1 MLQLARVITTKPP
14 PHLTELLT
22 GGLSGDPARL
32 EETARLILSTAT
44 SASSSVS
51 VNYLI
56 PLLLLASQSV
66 GPSQPSPADN
76 PLLSVPVGYFVF
88 RLGLFSLDD
97 TLGATS
103 GVDFAGYNA
112 PAAYGAPASSYN
124 APAPSYNAP
133 APSYNAPAPSYN
145 APAAAPSYNSPS
157 PSYNSN
163 SVSSSLTIP
172 NSGAYLTSK
181 EDDQVR

>member
-1 MLQLARVITTKPP
+1 MSVV
-14 PHLTELLT
+14 
-22 GGLSGDPARL
+22 
-32 EETARLILSTAT
+32 ETPS
-44 SASSSVS
+44 
-51 VNYLI
+51 
-56 PLLLLASQSV
+56 LASQS
-66 GPSQPSPADN
+66 GSPSQSSPADN
-76 PLLSVPVGYFVF
+76 LSLSVPVGYFVF

-97 TLGATS
+97 TLGAPS

-112 PAAYGAPASSYN
+112 PAAYGAPAS
-124 APAPSYNAP
+124 SYNAP

-181 EDDQVR
+181 EDDQV

>member
-1 MLQLARVITTKPP
+1 MDLIGGAATNQSNYNYKPP

-56 PLLLLASQSV
+56 PLLLLASQS
-66 GPSQPSPADN
+66 GSPSQPSPADN

-133 APSYNAPAPSYN
+133 A
-145 APAAAPSYNSPS
+145 AAPSYNSPS

-181 EDDQVR
+181 EDDQVC